1 MPMLEDATAGTRPVL
16 VPINRTSADNLSPHS
31 SNARPLSLMSPTLS
45 TSGSQGKKSR
55 PKSFSGLLLQHE
67 QQRKDAQPQLT
78 YQPKSA
84 RWASRG
90 GIGSKNEMMI
100 DLETSGVFVPSNAK
114 RLRPEFVY
122 RTIILCADEIRNR
135 GLTHPNI
142 FYNPS
147 PKKTISAMIALLT
160 DQERADSYPIQC
172 LRIDTVANLMLNLL
186 SQMSN
191 PVIPYAVMEFYFK
204 HGASTP
210 SSPSMPASS
219 VSGGG
224 SVSSTI
230 ESTHPRLPSIPPLPS
245 LMHSQKFASSTVAW
259 SRQCFDLPLFLDS
272 LPSLNRVILLEVLH
286 LCAEILN
293 NQIHNNLTMNRL
305 IQQIA
310 PALFST
316 VSDQKVLEQVIGS
329 RRCSI
334 HDSAMSAHDG
344 SRAENYLFTVI
355 LSRFMYMTSMTNEFL
370 DFSLQPVASRL
381 RDGSACSMGSSLPG
395 GENGPYASIQAA
407 HFRKSQEQIQQA
419 QQEYYHKMEMVFQE
433 MELQGQPS
441 QHFGQYMAASPAQ
454 GSPQGKLAYRQ
465 SGRPTSQE
473 GGLVEQMDFNL
484 PQPSMAVRPHRDHT
498 WHDRCHDANRQ
509 IVV

>member
-1 MPMLEDATAGTRPVL
+1 MLEDVTIGARSVAVS
-16 VPINRTSADNLSPHS
+16 VSRTSADNLSSYS

-67 QQRKDAQPQLT
+67 QRLTNAEPQST
-78 YQPKSA
+78 YQSKSA

-100 DLETSGVFVPSNAK
+100 DLETSGVFVPSNTK

-135 GLTHPNI
+135 GLTHFNI

-160 DQERADSYPIQC
+160 DQERAELYPIQC

-186 SQMSN
+186 SQMSS
-191 PVIPYAVMEFYFK
+191 PVIPYAVTEFYFK
-204 HGASTP
+204 HGASAP
-210 SSPSMPASS
+210 SSTSGAASS

-224 SVSSTI
+224 SVNSTI
-230 ESTHPRLPSIPPLPS
+230 ESTHPRFPPIPPLPS
-245 LMHSQKFASSTVAW
+245 LMHSPKFGSSIAAW

-293 NQIHNNLTMNRL
+293 YQIYNNLTMNRL

-316 VSDQKVLEQVIGS
+316 ASDLKALEQMTGS

-334 HDSAMSAHDG
+334 HDSAISAQDG
-344 SRAENYLFTVI
+344 SRAENHLFTVI
-355 LSRFMYMTSMTNEFL
+355 ISRFMSMISMTHEGPGL
-370 DFSLQPVASRL
+370 SLQPLTSHLQEGGDSSV
-381 RDGSACSMGSSLPG
+381 DSSLPG
-395 GENGPYASIQAA
+395 DDCGPYASSQAA
-407 HFRKSQEQIQQA
+407 LFRKSQELIQQT
-419 QQEYYHKMEMVFQE
+419 QQEYYNKMEMAFQE
-433 MELQGQPS
+433 MEFQGRPS
-441 QHFGQYMAASPAQ
+441 QHFGQYMIASPQQ
-454 GSPQGKLAYRQ
+454 GSPVGKFEYTQ
-465 SGRPTSQE
+465 SGRPISQD
-473 GGLVEQMDFNL
+473 GGRFEQLDFNL
-484 PQPSMAVRPHRDHT
+484 PQPSMAMRPHRDHT
-498 WHDRCHDANRQ
+498 WHDRSHDANR
-509 IVV
+509 

>member
-1 MPMLEDATAGTRPVL
+1 
-16 VPINRTSADNLSPHS
+16 
-31 SNARPLSLMSPTLS
+31 MSPTIS

-55 PKSFSGLLLQHE
+55 PKSFSGLLLQRE
-67 QQRKDAQPQLT
+67 QQLTDAKPQST
-78 YQPKSA
+78 YQRKSA
-84 RWASRG
+84 RWVSRG
-90 GIGSKNEMMI
+90 GVGSKNEMMI

-122 RTIILCADEIRNR
+122 RTTILCADEIRNR

-160 DQERADSYPIQC
+160 DQERVDLYPIQC

-210 SSPSMPASS
+210 PSPSVPVSS
-219 VSGGG
+219 VSGG

-230 ESTHPRLPSIPPLPS
+230 ESTHPRLPPIPPLPS
-245 LMHSQKFASSTVAW
+245 LRNSSKLASSTVAW
-259 SRQCFDLPLFLDS
+259 SRQCFDLPLFLNS

-293 NQIHNNLTMNRL
+293 HQIHNNLTMNRL

-316 VSDQKVLEQVIGS
+316 VSDQKVLVQVTGS
-329 RRCSI
+329 RRFSI

-344 SRAENYLFTVI
+344 SRAEIHLFSVI
-355 LSRFMYMTSMTNEFL
+355 LSRFMYMISMTNEGP
-370 DFSLQPVASRL
+370 DFTLQPVASHL
-381 RDGSACSMGSSLPG
+381 RGGSACSVGYSLPD
-395 GENGPYASIQAA
+395 GEHGPYTSSQAT
-407 HFRKSQEQIQQA
+407 HFRTSQERIQQA
-419 QQEYYHKMEMVFQE
+419 QQEYYHKMEVGFQE
-433 MELQGQPS
+433 MEFQGQPL
-441 QHFGQYMAASPAQ
+441 QHFGQYMTTSPQQ
-454 GSPQGKLAYRQ
+454 GSSQGKLAYTQ

-473 GGLVEQMDFNL
+473 GGRIEQLDFNL
-484 PQPSMAVRPHRDHT
+484 PQPSMATRPHRDHT
-498 WHDRCHDANRQ
+498 WHDRSHDTNRQ
-509 IVV
+509 IAA

>member
-1 MPMLEDATAGTRPVL
+1 MPMLEDATVGARSEAV
-16 VPINRTSADNLSPHS
+16 NRASADNLSPHS
-31 SNARPLSLMSPTLS
+31 SSARPLLLMSPTLS
-45 TSGSQGKKSR
+45 SSGSQGKKSR

-67 QQRKDAQPQLT
+67 QRLTDAQTQST

-122 RTIILCADEIRNR
+122 RTIILCADEIRSR
-135 GLTHPNI
+135 GLTHSNI

-160 DQERADSYPIQC
+160 DQERADLYPIQC

-210 SSPSMPASS
+210 SSPSVPISS

-224 SVSSTI
+224 SVSSII
-230 ESTHPRLPSIPPLPS
+230 ESTHPRFPPIPPLPS
-245 LMHSQKFASSTVAW
+245 LMHSPKFASSAVAW
-259 SRQCFDLPLFLDS
+259 SRQYFDLPLFLDS

-293 NQIHNNLTMNRL
+293 HQIYNNLTMGRL

-316 VSDQKVLEQVIGS
+316 VSDQKVLEKVTGS
-329 RRCSI
+329 RRWSI
-334 HDSAMSAHDG
+334 HDSAISAQDG
-344 SRAENYLFTVI
+344 TRAENHLFTVI
-355 LSRFMYMTSMTNEFL
+355 LSRFMSMISMTNEGP
-370 DFSLQPVASRL
+370 DFSLQPVASHL
-381 RDGSACSMGSSLPG
+381 RDGGACSIGSSLPD
-395 GENGPYASIQAA
+395 GEYGPYASSQAA
-407 HFRKSQEQIQQA
+407 HFRKSQERIQQA
-419 QQEYYHKMEMVFQE
+419 QQEYYHKMEVAFQE
-433 MELQGQPS
+433 MEFQGRPS
-441 QHFGQYMAASPAQ
+441 QHFGQYVTASPQ
-454 GSPQGKLAYRQ
+454 QSCLQGKLAYTQ
-465 SGRPTSQE
+465 SERPTSQD
-473 GGLVEQMDFNL
+473 GGRIEQLEFNL
-484 PQPSMAVRPHRDHT
+484 PQPSMATRPHRDHT
-498 WHDRCHDANRQ
+498 WHDRSHDANR
-509 IVV
+509 